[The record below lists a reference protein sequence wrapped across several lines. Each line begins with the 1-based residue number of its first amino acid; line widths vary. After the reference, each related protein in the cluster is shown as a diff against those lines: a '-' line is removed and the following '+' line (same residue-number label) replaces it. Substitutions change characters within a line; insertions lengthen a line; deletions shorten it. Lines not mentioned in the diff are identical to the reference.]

1 MTDDDERRAASDIG
15 GMTRREL
22 VAAVARW
29 SVPTVMTLSLGAR
42 AAHAAASCPPCTKK
56 TGGRCRAC
64 TMSQI
69 LNCQCEPCLGPPY
82 CAAPGG
88 APAFQPTTGA
98 SRFGAG
104 GSSGGASS
112 TQDLYSVLRRRRAAT
127 ESTDP
132 FASPFGR
139 SPFGSRADSLF
150 GGRSRSPYGSSNQLS
165 PDARRLRE
173 RTQATRGL
181 YDRLREF
188 DDRRQP

>member
-1 MTDDDERRAASDIG
+1 VNAHESRAASDLG
-15 GMTRREL
+15 GITRREL

-29 SVPTVMTLSLGAR
+29 SVPTVLTLSLGAR

-88 APAFQPTTGA
+88 AAAFRATSGA
-98 SRFGAG
+98 SRLGASG
-104 GSSGGASS
+104 QSGGANS
-112 TQDLYSVLRRRRAAT
+112 TQDLYSVLRRRQAGT
-127 ESTDP
+127 ESTSP
-132 FASPFGR
+132 FATPFGR
-139 SPFGSRADSLF
+139 SPFGSRADSLL
-150 GGRSRSPYGSSNQLS
+150 GGTARSPFGRGQLS
-165 PDARRLRE
+165 PEARRLRE
-173 RTQATRGL
+173 RSQATRGL

-188 DDRRQP
+188 DDRRRP

>member
-1 MTDDDERRAASDIG
+1 VSAHESRAASDLG

-29 SVPTVMTLSLGAR
+29 SVPTVLTLSLGAR
-42 AAHAAASCPPCTKK
+42 AAVAAASCPPCTKK

-82 CAAPGG
+82 CTTPVT
-88 APAFQPTTGA
+88 APAFQPTSSASRSGA
-98 SRFGAG
+98 S
-104 GSSGGASS
+104 GSSGGGTSA
-112 TQDLYSVLRRRRAAT
+112 QDLYGALRRRRAAA
-127 ESTDP
+127 ESASP
-132 FASPFGR
+132 FATPFGR

-150 GGRSRSPYGSSNQLS
+150 GGRSRSPFGGSNQLS

-188 DDRRQP
+188 DDRRRP

>member
-1 MTDDDERRAASDIG
+1 MSAQPSRTASDLG

-29 SVPTVMTLSLGAR
+29 SVPTVLTLSLGAR
-42 AAHAAASCPPCTKK
+42 AAYAAASCPPCTKK

-82 CAAPGG
+82 CTAPG
-88 APAFQPTTGA
+88 AAAAFQPTSGT
-98 SRFGAG
+98 SRFGAS
-104 GSSGGASS
+104 GSSGGANS
-112 TQDLYSVLRRRRAAT
+112 TQDLYSALRRRQAAT
-127 ESTDP
+127 ESASP
-132 FASPFGR
+132 FATPFGR
-139 SPFGSRADSLF
+139 SPFGSRADSLL
-150 GGRSRSPYGSSNQLS
+150 GGRSRNPFGSSGLLS

-173 RTQATRGL
+173 RSQATRGL

-188 DDRRQP
+188 DDRRRP